1 MSLTTAECQQFHDL
15 GYVVKEDIYSQ
26 ADLQPLKDGLTAVID
41 QTCADLARRRAARRG
56 NLCRRTL

>member
-1 MSLTTAECQQFHDL
+1 MGLTTAERQQFQNL

-41 QTCADLARRRAARRG
+41 QTCAASARRRATRRG
-56 NLCRRTL
+56 DLCRRTL